1 MSDTAEMAYEAADRV
16 GIAAQSVED
25 FKQTVH
31 EYTELQEMAASGALY
46 AETDMDEGD
55 AERFLESYEATITE
69 YVEDVLPCQLQK
81 AATKLEV
88 AEGADAF
95 AAVSDAKYH
104 GSLDPDLEA
113 VQETLEEAE
122 DLDTYAAVA
131 RDLTGKTVDQHRQTA
146 FPRYREEQNRKR
158 MAGL

>member
-31 EYTELQEMAASGALY
+31 EYTELQEMAESGALY

-55 AERFLESYEATITE
+55 AEAFLESYEEAIVE
-69 YVEDVLPCQLQK
+69 YVEDRLPQQLQR
-81 AATKLEV
+81 AAQKLDV

-95 AAVSDAKYH
+95 EAVSDAKYQE
-104 GSLDPDLEA
+104 GLDPDLDRVREA
-113 VQETLEEAE
+113 LEGAE
-122 DLDTYAAVA
+122 DLEAYAEIA
-131 RDLTGKTVDQHRQTA
+131 RELTGMTVDQHRQA
-146 FPRYREEQNRKR
+146 EFPAYRDEQNQRR